1 MTLTDPEKLA
11 CYVRSLPD
19 FEHYKTIDGHYDHVG
34 AIVADA
40 ILQANMKYAS
50 HVKPRVN
57 RILDQYPGTRTTSSV
72 LSVLEST
79 SASEFLKWKGTDRI
93 ERFIVVLELLAAEG
107 VETEADLRQWLS
119 HGSNLP
125 KLRSIK
131 GIGPKTIDYFQILV
145 GISTSA
151 IDRHLLR
158 FLSDA
163 GLAASNYTEAQTIVN
178 LAADILAV
186 DRAYFDHSIWQYMSK
201 KMTTTQVETCVRDSA

>member
-1 MTLTDPEKLA
+1 MTLTDPEKLV

-19 FEHYKTIDGHYDHVG
+19 FEHYQTIDGHYDHVG

-40 ILQANMKYAS
+40 ILQANMKYAT

-57 RILDQYPGTRTTSSV
+57 RILDQYPETRTTSAV

-79 SASEFLKWKGTDRI
+79 SASEFLKWKRSDRT
-93 ERFIVVLELLAAEG
+93 ERFTVVLELLAAEG
-107 VETEADLRQWLS
+107 VETEADLRQWLT
-119 HGSNLP
+119 HGSNFR

-163 GLAASNYTEAQTIVN
+163 AIVVSNYTEAQSIVN
-178 LAADILAV
+178 AAADILVV
-186 DRAYFDHSIWQYMSK
+186 DRAHFDHSIWQYMSK
-201 KMTTTQVETCVRDSA
+201 KMTTTLVETCSRDSA